1 MTSYTKAYT
10 LYVTSKWLLNK
21 NETKKALDTVIES
34 CIMYVDLL
42 KNEKN
47 IELKNKMT
55 KQANH
60 VLSEAENMKKYYN
73 ENTKVAALI
82 EKMPS
87 VGEA

>member
-1 MTSYTKAYT
+1 MTSYPQAYT
-10 LYVTSKWLLNK
+10 LKVASKGLLKK

-73 ENTKVAALI
+73 ENTKLAALI

-87 VGEA
+87 VEEA

>member
-10 LYVTSKWLLNK
+10 LYVNSKGLLKK

-87 VGEA
+87 VEEA

>member
-1 MTSYTKAYT
+1 MTSYTQAYT
-10 LYVTSKWLLNK
+10 LYVNSKGLLKK
-21 NETKKALDTVIES
+21 NETKKALDTIIES

-47 IELKNKMT
+47 IELKNKMS

-60 VLSEAENMKKYYN
+60 VLSEAEIIKKKYN

-87 VGEA
+87 VEEV

>member
-87 VGEA
+87 VEEA

>member
-73 ENTKVAALI
+73 ENTKLAALI

-87 VGEA
+87 VEEA

>member
-10 LYVTSKWLLNK
+10 LYVTSKGLLKK

-87 VGEA
+87 VEEA

>member
-1 MTSYTKAYT
+1 MTSYTQAYT
-10 LYVTSKWLLNK
+10 LYVTSKGLLKK

>member
-1 MTSYTKAYT
+1 MTSYTQAYT
-10 LYVTSKWLLNK
+10 LYITSKGLLKK

-87 VGEA
+87 VEEV

>member
-1 MTSYTKAYT
+1 MTSYTQAYT
-10 LYVTSKWLLNK
+10 LYITSKGLLKK

-73 ENTKVAALI
+73 ENTKVSALI

-87 VGEA
+87 VEEV

>member
-1 MTSYTKAYT
+1 MTSYTQAYT
-10 LYVTSKWLLNK
+10 LYITSKRVVKK

-82 EKMPS
+82 EKIPS
-87 VGEA
+87 VEEV

>member
-10 LYVTSKWLLNK
+10 LYVTSKGLLKK